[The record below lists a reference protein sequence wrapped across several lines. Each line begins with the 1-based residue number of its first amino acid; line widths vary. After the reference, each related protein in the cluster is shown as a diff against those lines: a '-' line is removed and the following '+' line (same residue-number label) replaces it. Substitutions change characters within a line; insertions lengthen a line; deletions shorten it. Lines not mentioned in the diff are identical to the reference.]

1 MAITNDSVF
10 EGTENFSLTL
20 NTPVNATIGDGTQQ
34 VTIVDDGRNLPG
46 GPANDDRPV
55 VSIGND
61 VLIDEAAGTV
71 TFTVSITG
79 NTTQPVTVDFA
90 TANGTAT
97 AGSDYTAQS
106 GSLSFAPGVTSQTIT
121 IAIAN
126 DTTYEVSEDFT
137 VSISNPSNAV
147 LGTASVTGTIVDDGR
162 SLPGGPAN
170 DDRPGFSI
178 NDLTIDEAAGT
189 VSFTVT
195 RTGDLTQSAAVDY
208 AGQDNTATGADYS
221 VAAGTLN
228 FAAGVATQTI
238 TVAINNDG
246 TFEGAERFNI
256 NLSNPVGAVI
266 VDGQGV
272 GTIVDDG
279 RNLPGGPAN
288 DDRPVFNLGSDVI
301 IDEAA
306 GTVTFT
312 ITKTGATDVAS
323 SVSYGTADGTATA
336 GSDYAAASGTLNFAA
351 GETSKT
357 VTVAITNDS
366 VFEGTEN
373 FSLTLNT
380 PVNATIGDGTQQV
393 TIVDDGRNLPGG
405 PANDDRPVVSIGND
419 VLIDEAAGTVTFTV
433 SITGN
438 TTQPVTVDFATANGT
453 ATAGSDYTAQS
464 GSLSFAPGVTSQT
477 ITIAIAND
485 TTYEVSEDFTVS
497 ISNPSNAVLGTA
509 SVTGTIVDDGR
520 SLPGGPANDDRPVLS
535 IDSLTVTEGGYATF
549 TAILSNT
556 STTAVTFTP
565 SMTSGTAALGIDT
578 SAASALEYYN
588 GTAWV
593 SASGGVSIPAG
604 STSVQLRLQTTDD
617 LLDEALE
624 SFSLTGTVTSGNT
637 ANASATGMASITD
650 NDATPRFSINDITVN
665 EAAGTATFTVTLS
678 AASGQATSVNWG
690 LSNGTAL
697 AGSDYT
703 NNSGTLNFAPGVTT
717 QTITVA
723 ILNDTPRVYE
733 GSETFNVNLSAA
745 VNATISD
752 NLGVGT
758 IVDNGTGSGGSDDDR
773 PTLSID
779 SPTVTEGGYAIFT
792 ATLSN
797 ASTTAVTFTVSLTS
811 GTATLGADTSAAS
824 TLQYYN
830 GSAWVSATGGVNIP
844 AGSTS
849 VQLRLQTT
857 DDLLDEAA
865 ESFSLTGTVS
875 SGNTTNASAT
885 GTASITDNDVLTVG
899 NAVSDD
905 DDVNENVDALMGNDL
920 SHTGTISNAAPE
932 LLLSLGTTTSGLQSK
947 GQNLV
952 YSWDAAS
959 RTLTAS
965 TAAGTVFTVTLN
977 AANDGYSFKQFAGID
992 HAVVTGENH
1001 SLSVPLTLIAQ
1012 DALGN
1017 VLTTTGFSVVVSDD
1031 APVVTGNLSIV
1042 TANDGAYADAGY
1054 LNLATVSND
1063 VTHVTWNT
1071 SGPAQSGRRWR
1082 GGWLL

>member
-1 MAITNDSVF
+1 M
-10 EGTENFSLTL
+10 
-20 NTPVNATIGDGTQQ
+20 
-34 VTIVDDGRNLPG
+34 
-46 GPANDDRPV
+46 

-520 SLPGGPANDDRPVLS
+520 SLPGGPANDDRP
-535 IDSLTVTEGGYATF
+535 G
-549 TAILSNT
+549 
-556 STTAVTFTP
+556 
-565 SMTSGTAALGIDT
+565 
-578 SAASALEYYN
+578 
-588 GTAWV
+588 
-593 SASGGVSIPAG
+593 
-604 STSVQLRLQTTDD
+604 
-617 LLDEALE
+617 
-624 SFSLTGTVTSGNT
+624 
-637 ANASATGMASITD
+637 
-650 NDATPRFSINDITVN
+650 FSINDLTID
-665 EAAGTATFTVTLS
+665 EAAGTVSFTVTRTGDLTQS
-678 AASGQATSVNWG
+678 AAVDYAGQDNTATGADYSV
-690 LSNGTAL
+690 A
-697 AGSDYT
+697 A
-703 NNSGTLNFAPGVTT
+703 GTLNFAAGRRD
-717 QTITVA
+717 A
-723 ILNDTPRVYE
+723 NHH
-733 GSETFNVNLSAA
+733 
-745 VNATISD
+745 
-752 NLGVGT
+752 
-758 IVDNGTGSGGSDDDR
+758 GGDQQR
-773 PTLSID
+773 RHLRRRR
-779 SPTVTEGGYAIFT
+779 
-792 ATLSN
+792 
-797 ASTTAVTFTVSLTS
+797 
-811 GTATLGADTSAAS
+811 
-824 TLQYYN
+824 TLQH
-830 GSAWVSATGGVNIP
+830 
-844 AGSTS
+844 
-849 VQLRLQTT
+849 Q
-857 DDLLDEAA
+857 
-865 ESFSLTGTVS
+865 
-875 SGNTTNASAT
+875 
-885 GTASITDNDVLTVG
+885 
-899 NAVSDD
+899 
-905 DDVNENVDALMGNDL
+905 
-920 SHTGTISNAAPE
+920 PE
-932 LLLSLGTTTSGLQSK
+932 Q
-947 GQNLV
+947 
-952 YSWDAAS
+952 
-959 RTLTAS
+959 
-965 TAAGTVFTVTLN
+965 
-977 AANDGYSFKQFAGID
+977 
-992 HAVVTGENH
+992 
-1001 SLSVPLTLIAQ
+1001 P
-1012 DALGN
+1012 
-1017 VLTTTGFSVVVSDD
+1017 
-1031 APVVTGNLSIV
+1031 
-1042 TANDGAYADAGY
+1042 
-1054 LNLATVSND
+1054 
-1063 VTHVTWNT
+1063 
-1071 SGPAQSGRRWR
+1071 GRRR
-1082 GGWLL
+1082 HC